1 MKIGFLEIRWTDVL
15 DIVLVAIL
23 LYNIYKLVRGSI
35 ASRVFIGYLL
45 VYFSYLIV
53 RAMNLEL
60 MTKILEYFMGV
71 GAIAIIVLF
80 QQEIRRFLLLIGK
93 TTNSRF
99 LSRITNNTVID
110 ESRFPIKA
118 VAEAAKTMSNEF
130 TGSLM
135 VVQKSDDLRKF
146 TESGDSIE
154 GVLSK
159 RLLLSI
165 FNQYS
170 PLHDGAVII
179 SDGKIRAARCILP
192 VSDGE
197 NLPANY
203 GFRHRAALGIS
214 EVTDAAVVI
223 VSEESGRISLASD
236 GEIKQIAAHELEEK
250 LKNYL
255 LSKD

>member
-1 MKIGFLEIRWTDVL
+1 MKIGFLEIRWTDIL
-15 DIVLVAIL
+15 DIFLVAVL

-35 ASRVFIGYLL
+35 ASRVFIGYML

-53 RAMNLEL
+53 RAMGLEL

-71 GAIAIIVLF
+71 GAIALIVLF

-93 TTNSRF
+93 STNSRF
-99 LSRITNNTVID
+99 LNKIVNNSAID
-110 ESRFPIKA
+110 ETKYPLAA
-118 VAEAAKTMSNEF
+118 VSEAAKSMSNEF
-130 TGSLM
+130 TGCLM
-135 VVQKSDDLRKF
+135 VIQKGDDLRKY
-146 TESGDSIE
+146 TESGDAIE
-154 GVLSK
+154 AILSK

-179 SDGKIRAARCILP
+179 SNGKIRAARCILP

-197 NLPANY
+197 DLPASF

-214 EVTDAAVVI
+214 EITDAAVVI
-223 VSEESGRISLASD
+223 VSEESGRISLALD
-236 GEIKQIAAHELEEK
+236 GEIKQVVAHELEGK
-250 LKNYL
+250 LKDYL
-255 LSKD
+255 LSK

>member
-23 LYNIYKLVRGSI
+23 HYNIYKLVRGSI

-130 TGSLM
+130 TGSLI
-135 VVQKSDDLRKF
+135 VIQKSDDLRKF

-159 RLLLSI
+159 RLLLYERKRS
-165 FNQYS
+165 
-170 PLHDGAVII
+170 
-179 SDGKIRAARCILP
+179 C
-192 VSDGE
+192 
-197 NLPANY
+197 
-203 GFRHRAALGIS
+203 
-214 EVTDAAVVI
+214 
-223 VSEESGRISLASD
+223 
-236 GEIKQIAAHELEEK
+236 
-250 LKNYL
+250 
-255 LSKD
+255 LSRSKK